1 MGPDCSRTARIK
13 ELSEMQRMHQYE
25 ADLRHGVPGNREKGE
40 AMGVRSHPVLLEQL
54 QTSPQVGHVRSVD
67 PELLDNEDKL
77 GCARGVMWAIVF
89 EAAMMIAGVILWNL
103 RFSLR

>member
-1 MGPDCSRTARIK
+1 
-13 ELSEMQRMHQYE
+13 MQRMHQYE
-25 ADLRHGVPGNREKGE
+25 AGLRYGAGGNRAKGE
-40 AMGVRSHPVLLEQL
+40 TMGIRSQPVLLEQP
-54 QTSPQVGHVRSVD
+54 QAFSQVGHVCSVD
-67 PELLDNEDKL
+67 YELLVNEDKL